1 MRKCSQDISDRGNGC
16 GMPISADETKRS
28 SLLCFVYATT
38 RGYRL
43 RLIGLLGTV
52 LITALTASC
61 FNMVIGLLVD
71 AVLYRRDFRLF
82 FYYFAI
88 YAGLYLVNQ
97 AFHGGLN
104 YLWAKLKITYLVN
117 IRRKAFRHLMKV
129 RADQW
134 NDIRSGDIL
143 QRLDGDVECILEL
156 IHRSCFYTLE
166 NGIQFIAAFTYLTS
180 RSLLLGG
187 AALVIAPAV
196 VWGNLYFT
204 VRLKERNRKLADER
218 GKLNAW
224 QMEML
229 SGMEEVKLLGAG
241 EYICDQ
247 HENRTKTLLDGEI
260 SISFLEFLTDRV
272 NTFLLLTGRLMV
284 FGYSG
289 WLAASGKISV
299 GDFVACAAYYES
311 CVIFLKGINNKLQG
325 MAGNLAGTERVKEI
339 FDMESEDEVNDDAS
353 SPQPSKEGIKAGV
366 KKGIKEGVKEGVKV
380 GIKEDEGVKVG
391 IEEGI
396 EVGLRD
402 GIEVRNVSF
411 SYSSEERSEGDLI
424 LQDVTFTVKPGERI
438 ALVGKSG
445 DGKSTLLQL
454 LFRLYDAR
462 SGEILFGSHEI
473 RAFQRHA
480 LRRQLGIVLQHPV
493 LFRESIRYNICLKED
508 PSQDEVLWELLE
520 DLCLRERIEKLPLG
534 LKTVLGQDLEED
546 SLSGGERQRLAV
558 ARALWKRPAVVL
570 LDEAT
575 SALDGATEE
584 AVNNAIWKWAGDA
597 CIVYAAHRF
606 ATILQADRIVVLKEG
621 AVAGIGR
628 HEELLEQCEEY
639 RTLYAAIT

>member
-1 MRKCSQDISDRGNGC
+1 MPMRKCSRDISSDNLF
-16 GMPISADETKRS
+16 I
-28 SLLCFVYATT
+28 FVLSTT

-43 RLIGLLGTV
+43 RLMGLLGTV
-52 LITALTASC
+52 LITALTAAC

-71 AVLYRRDFRLF
+71 AVLYDHDFARF
-82 FYYFAI
+82 FFYFAI
-88 YAGLYLVNQ
+88 YAGLYLTNQ

-117 IRRKAFRHLMKV
+117 IRRKAFRHLMEI
-129 RADQW
+129 RATQW
-134 NDIRSGDIL
+134 NDVRSGDIL

-166 NGIQFIAAFTYLTS
+166 NGIQFIAAFAYLTS

-187 AALVIAPAV
+187 AALIIAPAV

-204 VRLKERNRKLADER
+204 VRLKQRNRELADER

-241 EYICDQ
+241 EYICGEHKDGV
-247 HENRTKTLLDGEI
+247 NSLLSREI
-260 SISFLEFLTDRV
+260 SISYLEFLTERV

-284 FGYSG
+284 FGYSA
-289 WLAASGKISV
+289 WLAVSGKISV

-339 FDMESEDEVNDDAS
+339 FDMDSEEEDKDVVF
-353 SPQPSKEGIKAGV
+353 SPQLSKEGI
-366 KKGIKEGVKEGVKV
+366 
-380 GIKEDEGVKVG
+380 
-391 IEEGI
+391 
-396 EVGLRD
+396 
-402 GIEVRNVSF
+402 EVRDLSF
-411 SYSSEERSEGDLI
+411 SYLKEDKAEGDMI
-424 LQDVTFTVKPGERI
+424 LQDVTFQVHPGERI

-454 LFRLYDAR
+454 MFRLYDAGR
-462 SGEILFGSHEI
+462 GEILFGSHEI
-473 RAFQRHA
+473 RAFNRQD
-480 LRRQLGIVLQHPV
+480 LRRQMGIVLQHPV

-508 PSQDEVLWELLE
+508 STQDAVLWDLLE
-520 DLCLRERIEKLPLG
+520 DLCLRERIEKMPLG
-534 LKTVLGQDLEED
+534 LDTVLGRDLDEEG
-546 SLSGGERQRLAV
+546 LSGGERQRMAI

-575 SALDGATEE
+575 SALDKDTEK
-584 AVNNAIWKWAGDA
+584 AVNNAVWKWADNA
-597 CIVYAAHRF
+597 CIIYAAHRF
-606 ATILQADRIVVLKEG
+606 ATILKADRIVVLKEG
-621 AVAGIGR
+621 QIVGVGR

-639 RTLYAAIT
+639 RILYAAIT

>member
-1 MRKCSQDISDRGNGC
+1 MQKCSRDISSRGNESRMFGTAHR
-16 GMPISADETKRS
+16 GQHS
-28 SLLCFVYATT
+28 SLFNFVFATT
-38 RGYRL
+38 RGYRM
-43 RLIGLLGTV
+43 RLMGLLGTV
-52 LITALTASC
+52 LVTALTASC

-71 AVLYRRDFRLF
+71 AVLYRRDFMLF

-88 YAGLYLVNQ
+88 YAELYLVNQ
-97 AFHGGLN
+97 TFHGGLN

-117 IRRKAFRHLMKV
+117 IRRKAFRHLMEI
-129 RADQW
+129 RAIQW

-156 IHRSCFYTLE
+156 LHRSCFYTLE
-166 NGIQFIAAFTYLTS
+166 NGIQFIAAFAYLTS
-180 RSLLLGG
+180 RSLLLGV
-187 AALVIAPAV
+187 AALIIAPAV

-204 VRLKERNRKLADER
+204 VRLKKRNRKLADER
-218 GKLNAW
+218 GKLSAW

-241 EYICDQ
+241 EYICGE
-247 HENRTKTLLDGEI
+247 HENGTKALLDQEI

-272 NTFLLLTGRLMV
+272 NTFLLLAGRLMV
-284 FGYSG
+284 FGCSA
-289 WLAASGKISV
+289 WLVASGKISV

-339 FDMESEDEVNDDAS
+339 FDMEPEEEESDCFT
-353 SPQPSKEGIKAGV
+353 SPKLSKEGI
-366 KKGIKEGVKEGVKV
+366 E
-380 GIKEDEGVKVG
+380 VG

-396 EVGLRD
+396 EIRD
-402 GIEVRNVSF
+402 VSF
-411 SYSSEERSEGDLI
+411 SYSKEEAAEGDLI
-424 LQDVTFTVKPGERI
+424 LRDVAFTVKPGERI

-454 LFRLYDAR
+454 LFRLYDVR

-473 RAFQRHA
+473 RAFQRQA

-508 PSQDEVLWELLE
+508 SSQDVVLWELLD

-534 LKTVLGQDLEED
+534 LDTVLGQDLEENGF
-546 SLSGGERQRLAV
+546 SGGERQRLAV
-558 ARALWKRPAVVL
+558 ARALWKHPAIVL

-621 AVAGIGR
+621 TVAGIGR

-639 RTLYAAIT
+639 RTLYTAIT

>member
-1 MRKCSQDISDRGNGC
+1 MVMQKCSRDTS
-16 GMPISADETKRS
+16 KV
-28 SLLCFVYATT
+28 SLPAFVFATT

-43 RLIGLLGTV
+43 RLMGLLGTV

-61 FNMVIGLLVD
+61 FSMVIGLLVD
-71 AVLYRRDFRLF
+71 AVLYEHDFGQF
-82 FYYFAI
+82 FYWFAI

-117 IRRKAFRHLMKV
+117 IRRKAYRHLMEI
-129 RADQW
+129 RAIRW

-166 NGIQFIAAFTYLTS
+166 NGIEFLVALVYLSS
-180 RSLLLGG
+180 RSLLLGV
-187 AALVIAPAV
+187 AALIVAPAV

-204 VRLKERNRKLADER
+204 ARLKGKNRELADEK

-229 SGMEEVKLLGAG
+229 NGMEEIKLLGAG
-241 EYICDQ
+241 EYICEE
-247 HENRTKTLLDGEI
+247 HENGAKALLGREI
-260 SISFLEFLTDRV
+260 SISFLEFITERV
-272 NTFLLLTGRLMV
+272 NTFLLLAGRLVV
-284 FGYSG
+284 FGYSA
-289 WLAASGKISV
+289 WLVASGRVSI
-299 GDFVACAAYYES
+299 GDFVACVAYYES
-311 CVIFLKGINNKLQG
+311 CVICLKGINIKLQG

-339 FDMESEDEVNDDAS
+339 FDLETEEAEDNTVY
-353 SPQPSKEGIKAGV
+353 SPQLSG
-366 KKGIKEGVKEGVKV
+366 
-380 GIKEDEGVKVG
+380 DS
-391 IEEGI
+391 
-396 EVGLRD
+396 
-402 GIEVRNVSF
+402 IEVRDLSF
-411 SYSSEERSEGDLI
+411 SYSKEEETERNLI
-424 LQDVTFTVKPGERI
+424 LQNVAFQVHSGERI

-454 LFRLYDAR
+454 LFRLYDASR
-462 SGEILFGSHEI
+462 GEILFGSHGIGEFN
-473 RAFQRHA
+473 RRA
-480 LRRQLGIVLQHPV
+480 LRSQMGIVLQHPV
-493 LFRESIRYNICLKED
+493 LFRESIRYNICLNED
-508 PSQDEVLWELLE
+508 SSQDAILWELLE

-534 LKTVLGQDLEED
+534 LDTVLGRDLEE
-546 SLSGGERQRLAV
+546 SGLSGGERQRLAV
-558 ARALWKRPAVVL
+558 ARALWKRPTVML

-575 SALDGATEE
+575 SALDGVTEA
-584 AVNNAIWKWAGDA
+584 AVNSAVWKWAGNA

-621 AVAGIGR
+621 TVAGIGR
-628 HEELLEQCEEY
+628 HEELLEHCEEY

>member
-1 MRKCSQDISDRGNGC
+1 MRKCSRDISSRGNGS
-16 GMPISADETKRS
+16 GMFGIAHRGKHS
-28 SLLCFVYATT
+28 SLPLFVFATT

-43 RLIGLLGTV
+43 RLMGLLGTV

-61 FNMVIGLLVD
+61 FNMVIGHLVD

-117 IRRKAFRHLMKV
+117 IRRRAFRYLMEI
-129 RADQW
+129 RATQW

-166 NGIQFIAAFTYLTS
+166 NGIQFIAAFAYLTS
-180 RSLLLGG
+180 RSLLLGV
-187 AALVIAPAV
+187 AALIIAPAV

-204 VRLKERNRKLADER
+204 VRLKKRNRKLADER

-229 SGMEEVKLLGAG
+229 NGMEEIKLLGAG
-241 EYICDQ
+241 EYICGE
-247 HENRTKTLLDGEI
+247 HKNGTKALLDQEI

-272 NTFLLLTGRLMV
+272 NTFLLLAGRLMV
-284 FGYSG
+284 FGYSA

-311 CVIFLKGINNKLQG
+311 CVIFLRGINNKLQG

-339 FDMESEDEVNDDAS
+339 FDMEPEEEENDVVS
-353 SPQPSKEGIKAGV
+353 SLKLSKEGI
-366 KKGIKEGVKEGVKV
+366 
-380 GIKEDEGVKVG
+380 
-391 IEEGI
+391 
-396 EVGLRD
+396 EVSIRE

-411 SYSSEERSEGDLI
+411 SYSTEETSEGDLI
-424 LQDVTFTVKPGERI
+424 LQNVTFTVKPGERI

-454 LFRLYDAR
+454 LFRLYDAG

-473 RAFQRHA
+473 RAFHRRA

-508 PSQDEVLWELLE
+508 SSQDAVLWELLE

-534 LKTVLGQDLEED
+534 LDTILGQDLEED
-546 SLSGGERQRLAV
+546 GLSGGERQRLAV

-575 SALDGATEE
+575 SALDSATEKV
-584 AVNNAIWKWAGDA
+584 VNNTIWKWAGDA

-621 AVAGIGR
+621 TVAGIGR

>member
-1 MRKCSQDISDRGNGC
+1 MRKCSRDISSRGNGS
-16 GMPISADETKRS
+16 GMFGIAHRGKHS
-28 SLLCFVYATT
+28 SLPLFVFATT

-43 RLIGLLGTV
+43 RLMGLMGTV
-52 LITALTASC
+52 LVTALTASC

-71 AVLYRRDFRLF
+71 AVLYQRDFMLF

-117 IRRKAFRHLMKV
+117 IRRKAFRHLMEI
-129 RADQW
+129 RATQW

-166 NGIQFIAAFTYLTS
+166 NGIQFIAAFAYLTS
-180 RSLLLGG
+180 RSLLLGV
-187 AALVIAPAV
+187 AALIIAPAV
-196 VWGNLYFT
+196 VGGNLYFT
-204 VRLKERNRKLADER
+204 VRLKKRNRKLADER

-241 EYICDQ
+241 EYICGE
-247 HENRTKTLLDGEI
+247 HENGTKALLDQEI

-272 NTFLLLTGRLMV
+272 NTFLLLAGRLMV
-284 FGYSG
+284 FGYSA

-311 CVIFLKGINNKLQG
+311 CVLFLRGINNKLQG

-339 FDMESEDEVNDDAS
+339 FDMEPEEEEIDAVSSLQLSTEDIEADVKDGVEKGVN
-353 SPQPSKEGIKAGV
+353 EGV
-366 KKGIKEGVKEGVKV
+366 KAGIKEG
-380 GIKEDEGVKVG
+380 EGVKVG
-391 IEEGI
+391 IEEGS
-396 EVGLRD
+396 EVSIRD

-411 SYSSEERSEGDLI
+411 SYSTEETSEGDLI
-424 LQDVTFTVKPGERI
+424 LQNVTFTVKPGERI

-454 LFRLYDAR
+454 LFRLYDAG

-473 RAFQRHA
+473 RAFQRQT

-508 PSQDEVLWELLE
+508 SSQDEVLWELLE

-534 LKTVLGQDLEED
+534 LDTVLGQDLEED
-546 SLSGGERQRLAV
+546 GLSGGERQRLAV

-621 AVAGIGR
+621 TVAGIGR

>member
-1 MRKCSQDISDRGNGC
+1 MPMRKCSRDISSDN
-16 GMPISADETKRS
+16 
-28 SLLCFVYATT
+28 LFFFVLSTT

-43 RLIGLLGTV
+43 RLMGLLGTV
-52 LITALTASC
+52 LVTALTASC

-71 AVLYRRDFRLF
+71 AVLYDHNFMRF
-82 FYYFAI
+82 FYYFAV
-88 YAGLYLVNQ
+88 YAGLYLINQ

-117 IRRKAFRHLMKV
+117 IRRKAFRHLMEV
-129 RADQW
+129 RATQW

-166 NGIQFIAAFTYLTS
+166 NGIQFIAAFVYLTS

-187 AALVIAPAV
+187 AALIIAPVV

-204 VRLKERNRKLADER
+204 VRLKKRNRKLADEK

-229 SGMEEVKLLGAG
+229 NGMEEVKLLGAG
-241 EYICDQ
+241 EYICGEHKDGV
-247 HENRTKTLLDGEI
+247 KALLDKEI
-260 SISFLEFLTDRV
+260 SISYLEFLTERV
-272 NTFLLLTGRLMV
+272 NTFLLLAGRLMV
-284 FGYSG
+284 FGYSAR
-289 WLAASGKISV
+289 LAASGKISV

-325 MAGNLAGTERVKEI
+325 MAGNLAGTERVKDI
-339 FDMESEDEVNDDAS
+339 FDMDSEEEEKDVAS
-353 SPQPSKEGIKAGV
+353 SPQLS
-366 KKGIKEGVKEGVKV
+366 
-380 GIKEDEGVKVG
+380 
-391 IEEGI
+391 EEGI
-396 EVGLRD
+396 RVRD
-402 GIEVRNVSF
+402 LSF
-411 SYSSEERSEGDLI
+411 TYSKEDKAEEDLI
-424 LQDVTFTVKPGERI
+424 LQDVTFQVYPGERI

-454 LFRLYDAR
+454 MFRLYDAQR
-462 SGEILFGSHEI
+462 GEILFGNHEI
-473 RAFQRHA
+473 GAFNRQE
-480 LRRQLGIVLQHPV
+480 LRRQMGIVLQHPV

-508 PSQDEVLWELLE
+508 PVQDAMLWELLE
-520 DLCLRERIEKLPLG
+520 DLCLRERIEKMPLG
-534 LKTVLGQDLEED
+534 LDTVLGRDLEED
-546 SLSGGERQRLAV
+546 GLSGGERQRLAV

-575 SALDGATEE
+575 SALDGDTEM
-584 AVNNAIWKWAGDA
+584 AVNNAVWKWAGNA
-597 CIVYAAHRF
+597 CIIYAAHRF
-606 ATILQADRIVVLKEG
+606 ATILKADRIVVLKEG
-621 AVAGIGR
+621 RIEGVGR
-628 HEELLEQCEEY
+628 HEELLKQCEEY

>member
-1 MRKCSQDISDRGNGC
+1 MLMRKCSRDISSHGNG
-16 GMPISADETKRS
+16 MPVSADETKRG
-28 SLLCFVYATT
+28 SLLSFVYATT

-43 RLIGLLGTV
+43 RLTGLLGTV

-61 FNMVIGLLVD
+61 FNMIIGLLVD
-71 AVLYRRDFRLF
+71 AVLYRRDFMLF

-117 IRRKAFRHLMKV
+117 IRRKAFRHLMEI
-129 RADQW
+129 RATLW

-143 QRLDGDVECILEL
+143 QRLDGDVECVLEL

-166 NGIQFIAAFTYLTS
+166 NGIQFIAAFAYLTS

-187 AALVIAPAV
+187 AALIIAPAV

-241 EYICDQ
+241 EYICGE
-247 HENRTKTLLDGEI
+247 HENGTKALLDQEI

-272 NTFLLLTGRLMV
+272 NTFLLLAGRLMV
-284 FGYSG
+284 FGYSA
-289 WLAASGKISV
+289 WLAASGQISV

-339 FDMESEDEVNDDAS
+339 FDMELEEEENDVVS
-353 SPQPSKEGIKAGV
+353 SPQLSK
-366 KKGIKEGVKEGVKV
+366 
-380 GIKEDEGVKVG
+380 
-391 IEEGI
+391 EGI
-396 EVGLRD
+396 EVGIGEGNYADGTARPSKD
-402 GIEVRNVSF
+402 GIKVGIGEGIEVRNISF
-411 SYSSEERSEGDLI
+411 SYSKEETAKEDLI
-424 LQDVTFTVKPGERI
+424 LQNVTFTVRPGERI

-462 SGEILFGSHEI
+462 SGGILFGSHEI
-473 RAFQRHA
+473 SAFQRKA

-534 LKTVLGQDLEED
+534 LNTVLGRDLEED
-546 SLSGGERQRLAV
+546 GLSGGERQRLAV
-558 ARALWKRPAVVL
+558 ARALWKRPTVVL

-628 HEELLEQCEEY
+628 HEELLKDCEEY

>member
-1 MRKCSQDISDRGNGC
+1 MPMRKCSRDISGDNLFFF
-16 GMPISADETKRS
+16 
-28 SLLCFVYATT
+28 LLSTT

-43 RLIGLLGTV
+43 RLMGLFGTV

-71 AVLYRRDFRLF
+71 AVLYDHDFARF
-82 FYYFAI
+82 FFYFAI
-88 YAGLYLVNQ
+88 YAGLYLANQ

-117 IRRKAFRHLMKV
+117 IRRKAFRHLMEI
-129 RADQW
+129 RATQW

-166 NGIQFIAAFTYLTS
+166 NGIQFIAAFVYLTS
-180 RSLLLGG
+180 RNLLLGG
-187 AALVIAPAV
+187 AALIIAPVV

-204 VRLKERNRKLADER
+204 VRLKQRSRELADER

-241 EYICDQ
+241 EYICGEHKDGV
-247 HENRTKTLLDGEI
+247 NALLDREI
-260 SISFLEFLTDRV
+260 SISYLEFLTEQV

-284 FGYSG
+284 FGYSA
-289 WLAASGKISV
+289 WLAVSGKISV

-339 FDMESEDEVNDDAS
+339 FDMDLEEEDKDVVF
-353 SPQPSKEGIKAGV
+353 SPQLSKEGI
-366 KKGIKEGVKEGVKV
+366 
-380 GIKEDEGVKVG
+380 
-391 IEEGI
+391 
-396 EVGLRD
+396 
-402 GIEVRNVSF
+402 EVRDLSF
-411 SYSSEERSEGDLI
+411 SYSKKEKAEGDMI
-424 LQDVTFTVKPGERI
+424 LQDVTFQVHPGERV

-454 LFRLYDAR
+454 LFRLYDTQK
-462 SGEILFGSHEI
+462 GKILLGGHEI
-473 RAFQRHA
+473 RAFNRQD
-480 LRRQLGIVLQHPV
+480 LRRQMGIVLQHPV
-493 LFRESIRYNICLKED
+493 LFRESIRYNICLKDD
-508 PSQDEVLWELLE
+508 PTQDVALWNLLE
-520 DLCLRERIEKLPLG
+520 DLCLRERIEKMPLG
-534 LKTVLGQDLEED
+534 LDTVLGQDLEED
-546 SLSGGERQRLAV
+546 GLSGGERQRLAV

-575 SALDGATEE
+575 SALDKDTEK
-584 AVNNAIWKWAGDA
+584 AVNNAIWKWADNA
-597 CIVYAAHRF
+597 CIIYAAHRF
-606 ATILQADRIVVLKEG
+606 ATILKADRIVVLKEG
-621 AVAGIGR
+621 RIAGVGR
-628 HEELLEQCEEY
+628 HEELLERCEEY

>member
-1 MRKCSQDISDRGNGC
+1 MPMRKCSRDISSSGNGG
-16 GMPISADETKRS
+16 GMSVSVDEKKRGT
-28 SLLCFVYATT
+28 LLSFVYATT
-38 RGYRL
+38 CGYRL

-71 AVLYRRDFRLF
+71 AVLYRRDFMLF

-117 IRRKAFRHLMKV
+117 IRRKAFRHLMEI
-129 RADQW
+129 RAAQW
-134 NDIRSGDIL
+134 NDIKSGDIL

-156 IHRSCFYTLE
+156 LHRSCFYTLE
-166 NGIQFIAAFTYLTS
+166 NGIQFIAAFAYLTS
-180 RSLLLGG
+180 RSLMLG
-187 AALVIAPAV
+187 AAALIIAPAV

-204 VRLKERNRKLADER
+204 VRLKKRNRKLADER

-229 SGMEEVKLLGAG
+229 NGMEEVKLLGAG
-241 EYICDQ
+241 EYICGE
-247 HENRTKTLLDGEI
+247 HEDGTKALLDQEI

-272 NTFLLLTGRLMV
+272 NTFLLLAGRLVV
-284 FGYSG
+284 FGYSA

-311 CVIFLKGINNKLQG
+311 CVIFLRGINNKLQG

-339 FDMESEDEVNDDAS
+339 FDMEL
-353 SPQPSKEGIKAGV
+353 EG
-366 KKGIKEGVKEGVKV
+366 
-380 GIKEDEGVKVG
+380 
-391 IEEGI
+391 EESDRCTSLQLSN
-396 EVGLRD
+396 E
-402 GIEVRNVSF
+402 GIEVRNISF
-411 SYSSEERSEGDLI
+411 SYSKEEVAEEDLI
-424 LQDVTFTVKPGERI
+424 LQDVAFTVKPGERI

-462 SGEILFGSHEI
+462 SGEILYGSHEI
-473 RAFQRHA
+473 REFQRRA

-508 PSQDEVLWELLE
+508 SSQDEVLWELLE

-534 LKTVLGQDLEED
+534 LNTVLGQNLEED
-546 SLSGGERQRLAV
+546 GLSGGERQRLAV

-575 SALDGATEE
+575 SALDGATEK

-606 ATILQADRIVVLKEG
+606 ATILQADCIVVLKEG

-628 HEELLEQCEEY
+628 HEELLEDCEEY

>member
-1 MRKCSQDISDRGNGC
+1 MQKCSRDILNKGLFS
-16 GMPISADETKRS
+16 
-28 SLLCFVYATT
+28 FVFETT

-43 RLIGLLGTV
+43 RLLGLLGSV

-61 FNMVIGLLVD
+61 FNMVIGHLVD
-71 AVLYRRDFRLF
+71 AVLYDHDFRRF
-82 FYYFAI
+82 FFYFAI

-117 IRRKAFRHLMKV
+117 IRRKAFRHLMGIQ
-129 RADQW
+129 ASLW

-156 IHRSCFYTLE
+156 LHRSCFYTLE
-166 NGIQFIAAFTYLTS
+166 NGIEFIVAFAYLTS
-180 RSLLLGG
+180 RSLWLSG
-187 AALVIAPAV
+187 AALIIAPAV
-196 VWGNLYFT
+196 AWGNLYFT
-204 VRLKERNRKLADER
+204 ARLKERNRKLADER

-229 SGMEEVKLLGAG
+229 NGLEEVKLLGAG
-241 EYICDQ
+241 EYICEE
-247 HENRTKTLLDGEI
+247 HKARVEALLEREI
-260 SISFLEFLTDRV
+260 HISFLEFTAERI
-272 NTFLLLTGRLMV
+272 NSFLLLAGRLLV
-284 FGYSG
+284 FGCSA

-311 CVIFLKGINNKLQG
+311 CVNLLKGINNKLQG
-325 MAGNLAGTERVKEI
+325 MAGNLTGTERVKEI
-339 FDMESEDEVNDDAS
+339 FDMEPEETERVEETFDMGSEETKDVVS
-353 SPQPSKEGIKAGV
+353 MIQMQK
-366 KKGIKEGVKEGVKV
+366 
-380 GIKEDEGVKVG
+380 
-391 IEEGI
+391 
-396 EVGLRD
+396 D
-402 GIEVRNVSF
+402 GIEVQDLSF
-411 SYSSEERSEGDLI
+411 SYSKTEEGERNSI
-424 LQDVTFTVKPGERI
+424 LQDVTFQVHPGERV

-462 SGEILFGSHEI
+462 EGKILFGCHEI
-473 RAFQRHA
+473 RAFQRQD
-480 LRRQLGIVLQHPV
+480 LRRQMGIVLQHPV

-508 PSQDEVLWELLE
+508 PSQDAVLWELLE

-534 LKTVLGQDLEED
+534 LDTVLGRDLEEGG
-546 SLSGGERQRLAV
+546 LSGGERQRLAV
-558 ARALWKRPAVVL
+558 ARALWKRPTVVL

-575 SALDGATEE
+575 SALDGVTEK
-584 AVNNAIWKWAGDA
+584 AVNDAVWKWAGDA

-621 AVAGIGR
+621 RIAGIGR
-628 HEELLEQCEEY
+628 HEELLEECEEY
-639 RTLYAAIT
+639 RTLYAAIS

>member
-1 MRKCSQDISDRGNGC
+1 MPMRKCSRDISSRGNGN
-16 GMPISADETKRS
+16 GMSVSADETKRG
-28 SLLCFVYATT
+28 SLLSFVYATT
-38 RGYRL
+38 HGYRL
-43 RLIGLLGTV
+43 RLTGLLGTV

-71 AVLYRRDFRLF
+71 AVLFQRDFMLF

-117 IRRKAFRHLMKV
+117 IRRKAFRHLMEI
-129 RADQW
+129 RANQW

-143 QRLDGDVECILEL
+143 QRLDGDVECVLEL

-166 NGIQFIAAFTYLTS
+166 NGIQFIAAFAYLTS

-187 AALVIAPAV
+187 AALIIAPAV

-229 SGMEEVKLLGAG
+229 SGMEEIKLLGAG
-241 EYICDQ
+241 EYICDE
-247 HENRTKTLLDGEI
+247 HESGTKALLDQEI

-272 NTFLLLTGRLMV
+272 NTFLLLAGRLTV
-284 FGYSG
+284 FGYSA

-339 FDMESEDEVNDDAS
+339 FDMEPEEEDNDAVCS
-353 SPQPSKEGIKAGV
+353 LQLST
-366 KKGIKEGVKEGVKV
+366 
-380 GIKEDEGVKVG
+380 
-391 IEEGI
+391 EGI
-396 EVGLRD
+396 EVGIGE
-402 GIEVRNVSF
+402 GIELQNISF
-411 SYSSEERSEGDLI
+411 SYSKEEAAEGDLI
-424 LQDVTFTVKPGERI
+424 LRDVTFTVKPGERI

-462 SGEILFGSHEI
+462 SGEILFGSHAI
-473 RAFQRHA
+473 RAFQRQT

-534 LKTVLGQDLEED
+534 LNTVLGQDLEED
-546 SLSGGERQRLAV
+546 GLSGGERQRLAV

-575 SALDGATEE
+575 SALDGATED

-621 AVAGIGR
+621 TVAGIGR
-628 HEELLEQCEEY
+628 HEELLEDCEEY

>member
-1 MRKCSQDISDRGNGC
+1 MQKCSRDISNRGNGS
-16 GMPISADETKRS
+16 GMPVSVDETKRG
-28 SLLCFVYATT
+28 SLLLFVYATT
-38 RGYRL
+38 QGYRL
-43 RLIGLLGTV
+43 RLMGLLGTV

-71 AVLYRRDFRLF
+71 AVLYQRDFMLF

-117 IRRKAFRHLMKV
+117 IRRKAFRHLMEI
-129 RADQW
+129 RAAQW
-134 NDIRSGDIL
+134 NDIKSGDIL

-156 IHRSCFYTLE
+156 LHRSCFYTME
-166 NGIQFIAAFTYLTS
+166 NGIQFIAAFAYLTS
-180 RSLLLGG
+180 RSLMLGV
-187 AALVIAPAV
+187 AALLIAPAV

-204 VRLKERNRKLADER
+204 VRLKKRNRKLADER

-229 SGMEEVKLLGAG
+229 NGMEEVKLLGAG
-241 EYICDQ
+241 EYICGE
-247 HENRTKTLLDGEI
+247 HEDGTKALLDQEI

-272 NTFLLLTGRLMV
+272 NTFLLLAGRLVV
-284 FGYSG
+284 FGYSA

-311 CVIFLKGINNKLQG
+311 CVIFLRGINNKLQG

-339 FDMESEDEVNDDAS
+339 FDMEPEEEGNDAVS
-353 SPQPSKEGIKAGV
+353 SPKLSNE
-366 KKGIKEGVKEGVKV
+366 
-380 GIKEDEGVKVG
+380 
-391 IEEGI
+391 
-396 EVGLRD
+396 
-402 GIEVRNVSF
+402 GIEVRNISF
-411 SYSSEERSEGDLI
+411 SYSKEETTEEDMI
-424 LQDVTFTVKPGERI
+424 LQNVTFTVRPGERI

-454 LFRLYDAR
+454 LFRLYDAQR
-462 SGEILFGSHEI
+462 GEILFGSHEI
-473 RAFQRHA
+473 KDFQRQA
-480 LRRQLGIVLQHPV
+480 LRGQLGIVLQHPV

-534 LKTVLGQDLEED
+534 LNTVLGQDWEED
-546 SLSGGERQRLAV
+546 GLSGGERQRLAV

-597 CIVYAAHRF
+597 SIVYAAHRF

-621 AVAGIGR
+621 AVTGIGR
-628 HEELLEQCEEY
+628 HEELLEDCEEY

>member
-1 MRKCSQDISDRGNGC
+1 MHMQKCSRGILNKGLF
-16 GMPISADETKRS
+16 S
-28 SLLCFVYATT
+28 FVFATT

-61 FNMVIGLLVD
+61 FNVVIGLLVD
-71 AVLYRRDFRLF
+71 AVLYDHDFRRF
-82 FYYFAI
+82 FFYFAI

-117 IRRKAFRHLMKV
+117 IRRKAFRHLMEIQ
-129 RADQW
+129 AIQW

-156 IHRSCFYTLE
+156 LHRSCFYTLE
-166 NGIQFIAAFTYLTS
+166 NGIEFIVAFVYLTS
-180 RSLLLGG
+180 RSFWLGG
-187 AALVIAPAV
+187 AALIIAPAV

-204 VRLKERNRKLADER
+204 ARLKTRNRKLADER

-229 SGMEEVKLLGAG
+229 NGLEEVKLLGAG
-241 EYICDQ
+241 EYICEE
-247 HENRTKTLLDGEI
+247 HEARVEALLEREIRT
-260 SISFLEFLTDRV
+260 SFIEFAAERV
-272 NTFLLLTGRLMV
+272 NSFLLLAGRLLV
-284 FGYSG
+284 FGCSA

-311 CVIFLKGINNKLQG
+311 CVALLKGINNKLQG

-339 FDMESEDEVNDDAS
+339 FDIEPEENQHIKEILDKEHQETKHAKEIFDTESEETKHAKQTFDMEPEEAEDVAS
-353 SPQPSKEGIKAGV
+353 AIRLQK
-366 KKGIKEGVKEGVKV
+366 
-380 GIKEDEGVKVG
+380 
-391 IEEGI
+391 
-396 EVGLRD
+396 D
-402 GIEVRNVSF
+402 GIEVKDLSF
-411 SYSSEERSEGDLI
+411 FYSKAEEWETNSI
-424 LQDVTFTVKPGERI
+424 LQNVTFQVYPGERV

-462 SGEILFGSHEI
+462 EGKILFGSHEI
-473 RAFQRHA
+473 RTFKRQN
-480 LRRQLGIVLQHPV
+480 LRRKMGIVLQHPV

-508 PSQDEVLWELLE
+508 SSQDAVLWELLE
-520 DLCLRERIEKLPLG
+520 DLCLRERIEKMPLG
-534 LKTVLGQDLEED
+534 LDTVLGRDLEED
-546 SLSGGERQRLAV
+546 GLSGGERQRLAV

-575 SALDGATEE
+575 SALDGVTEK
-584 AVNNAIWKWAGDA
+584 AVNDAVWKWAGDA

-621 AVAGIGR
+621 RIAGIGR
-628 HEELLEQCEEY
+628 HEELLEECEEY